1 MPVIRR
7 FHAAIC
13 ALVMLTSCAPGSV
26 APESPTQ
33 TTNTDRA
40 DAVMR
45 IVRDVVAQAHLKA
58 VIVRVTVD
66 GEEVVTQAVGESM
79 TGVPATTNMHFRN
92 GAVAISYVSTLL
104 LKLVDEKKVS
114 LDDKLSKWLPEIPH
128 ADRVTLGQL
137 AQMTSGYVDYVIG
150 NTAMNA
156 ALYANPFQRWTT
168 HEMLQYAIEQPLL
181 YEPGTNWN
189 YAHTNYVLLG
199 LALEKATGEEMSK
212 LLSDKVLRPLGLT
225 NTVNS
230 LTPEIPTPALHA
242 FSSERR
248 EFLKIPAGTP
258 FYEESTYWD
267 PSWTITHGAIQT
279 TNIYDME
286 ATARGIG
293 SGKLLT
299 ADSYKK
305 LVSTDL
311 RGKTHKQPG
320 CTTCGEMNDIY
331 TYGLGMVISG
341 NWLLQNPLMSGYAA
355 VEAYLPSQKIAIA
368 VAVTYAPE
376 AFDDQGNYDNEA
388 DTLFRRIGAELAPD
402 DAPPTPPS
410 K

>member
-1 MPVIRR
+1 
-7 FHAAIC
+7 
-13 ALVMLTSCAPGSV
+13 MLTGCAPGALPS
-26 APESPTQ
+26 ESPTS
-33 TTNTDRA
+33 TTQNTKA

-45 IVRDVVAQAHLKA
+45 IVRDTMAQAHLKS

-66 GEEVVTQAVGESM
+66 GKEVVTQAVGESM
-79 TGVPATTNMHFRN
+79 TGVPATTGMHFRN

-150 NTAMNA
+150 NTAMNE
-156 ALYANPFQRWTT
+156 ALYANPFRRWTV
-168 HEMLQYAIEQPLL
+168 HEMLKYAVDQPLL

-199 LALEKATGEEMSK
+199 LALEKATGTEMSK
-212 LLSDKVLRPLGLT
+212 LLSEKVLRPLGLNNT
-225 NTVNS
+225 NNS
-230 LTPEIPTPALHA
+230 LTPEIPSPVLHA

-248 EFLKIPAGTP
+248 AFLKIPSGTP
-258 FYEESTYWD
+258 FYEESTFWD

-286 ATARGIG
+286 ATAVGIG

-320 CTTCGEMNDIY
+320 CTTCDEMTNAY
-331 TYGLGMVISG
+331 TYGLGIVISG
-341 NWLLQNPLMSGYAA
+341 NWLVQNPMFGGYGAI
-355 VEAYLPSQKIAIA
+355 EAYLPSQKIAIA
-368 VAVTYAPE
+368 AAVTFNPE
-376 AFDDQGNYDNEA
+376 AFDDQGDYSNAA
-388 DTLFRRIGAELAPD
+388 DPLFRKIAAELAPD
-402 DAPPTPPS
+402 DAPPMPP
-410 K
+410 KK

>member
-1 MPVIRR
+1 MPALRR
-7 FHAAIC
+7 FLALLC
-13 ALVMLTSCAPGSV
+13 ALAMLTGCAPGALPS
-26 APESPTQ
+26 ETPTSG
-33 TTNTDRA
+33 TENAKA

-45 IVRDVVAQAHLKA
+45 IVRDTMAQAHLKA

-66 GEEVVTQAVGESM
+66 GKEVVTQAVGESM
-79 TGVPATTNMHFRN
+79 TGVPATTGMHFRN

-114 LDDKLSKWLPEIPH
+114 LDDKLSKWLPEVPH

-150 NTAMNA
+150 NTAMND
-156 ALYANPFQRWTT
+156 ALYANPFRRWTV
-168 HEMLQYAIEQPLL
+168 HEMLQYAVDQPLL

-199 LALEKATGEEMSK
+199 LAIEKATGEEMSK
-212 LLSDKVLRPLGLT
+212 LLSEKVLQPLGLT
-225 NTVNS
+225 NTKNS
-230 LTPEIPTPALHA
+230 LTPEIPSPVLHA

-248 EFLKIPAGTP
+248 AFLKIPSGTP
-258 FYEESTYWD
+258 FYEESTFWD

-279 TNIYDME
+279 TTIYDME
-286 ATARGIG
+286 ATAVGIG

-320 CTTCGEMNDIY
+320 CTTCDEMTNAY
-331 TYGLGMVISG
+331 TYGLGIVISG
-341 NWLLQNPLMSGYAA
+341 NWLVQNPMFGGYGAI
-355 VEAYLPSQKIAIA
+355 EAYLPSQKIAIA
-368 VAVTYAPE
+368 AAVTFNPE
-376 AFDDQGNYDNEA
+376 AFDDQGNYSNAA
-388 DTLFRRIGAELAPD
+388 DPLFRKIAAELAPD
-402 DAPPTPPS
+402 DAPPMPP
-410 K
+410 KK

>member
-1 MPVIRR
+1 MPVVQRLL
-7 FHAAIC
+7 AALC
-13 ALVMLTSCAPGSV
+13 VLVLISGCAPG
-26 APESPTQ
+26 ALPTESPTS
-33 TTNTDRA
+33 TPGNSKA

-45 IVRDVVAQAHLKA
+45 IVRDTMAQAHLKA

-66 GEEVVTQAVGESM
+66 GKEVVTQAVGESM

-104 LKLVDEKKVS
+104 LKLVDQHKVS
-114 LDDKLSKWLPEIPH
+114 LDDKLSKYLPEIPN
-128 ADRVTLGQL
+128 ADRVTLGQM

-150 NTAMNA
+150 NTKMNE
-156 ALYANPFQRWTT
+156 ALYADPFRRWTV
-168 HEMLQYAIEQPLL
+168 HEMLQYAVDQPLL
-181 YEPGTNWN
+181 YPPGTNWN

-199 LALEKATGEEMSK
+199 LALEKATGQEMSK
-212 LLSDKVLRPLGLT
+212 LLSDNVLSPLGLT

-230 LTPEIPTPALHA
+230 LTPEIPSPVLHA

-248 EFLKIPAGTP
+248 AFLKIPPGTP

-286 ATARGIG
+286 ATAVGIG
-293 SGKLLT
+293 SGKLLS

-320 CTTCGEMNDIY
+320 CTTCDEMTDAY
-331 TYGLGMVISG
+331 TYGMGIVISG
-341 NWLLQNPLMSGYAA
+341 HWLIQNPLFGGYAA
-355 VEAYLPSQKIAIA
+355 IEGYLPSQKIAIA
-368 VAVTYAPE
+368 AAVTFAPE
-376 AFDDQGNYDNEA
+376 AFDDQGDYSNAA
-388 DTLFRRIGAELAPD
+388 DPLFRKIAAELAPD
-402 DAPPTPPS
+402 DAPPMPPP